1 MSQPALR
8 VPKLILHIGM
18 YKTGTTSIQQFL
30 CTHEAELERAR
41 ILYPKACRHM
51 KGTPIWG
58 HHAVAAAV
66 AALGKSD
73 DGSRLWQSPDMAQLR
88 AEALACSPQA
98 LLLSAE
104 DFCSLENPALLAA
117 AIAAEEVLVLMCV
130 RNQADF
136 VNAMYY
142 TMVGLVQAALT
153 PAAYLGDKLLGVLDY
168 HRIASRWKAAFPAA
182 RVVVQSYDKGSPA
195 RQDAVRN
202 FVVSAGLGAALNVP
216 AQRASRHSTL
226 PACATRLL
234 YEMRVLGVPNDE
246 FMTVHKWAHRVYADK
261 ALGRSRECIAP
272 ARIAAIAD
280 SDFEVSNRL
289 LRREFMDGVDAS
301 PFAAPAAVPGAVAEP
316 DYFAENGL
324 ALAVRQLILDGARLG
339 RKSNLGL

>member
-142 TMVGLVQAALT
+142 L
-153 PAAYLGDKLLGVLDY
+153 
-168 HRIASRWKAAFPAA
+168 S
-182 RVVVQSYDKGSPA
+182 
-195 RQDAVRN
+195 
-202 FVVSAGLGAALNVP
+202 
-216 AQRASRHSTL
+216 
-226 PACATRLL
+226 
-234 YEMRVLGVPNDE
+234 
-246 FMTVHKWAHRVYADK
+246 
-261 ALGRSRECIAP
+261 
-272 ARIAAIAD
+272 
-280 SDFEVSNRL
+280 
-289 LRREFMDGVDAS
+289 
-301 PFAAPAAVPGAVAEP
+301 
-316 DYFAENGL
+316 
-324 ALAVRQLILDGARLG
+324 LIHI
-339 RKSNLGL
+339 